1 MNQKIMKIYIYYLLS
16 KSRTRIKDDA
26 ILNQIPVAAHDFLDY
41 GYSVVSSKDVTA
53 GEHGHHLWRLGIDP
67 TQHYPVL
74 TGNFSSDC

>member
-1 MNQKIMKIYIYYLLS
+1 MLS
-16 KSRTRIKDDA
+16 LVLIA
-26 ILNQIPVAAHDFLDY
+26 LILNLFTDISLESQLSHFSF
-41 GYSVVSSKDVTA
+41 SVIYVTA